1 MLLSSHLLTEV
12 EELCNRVAIIRK
24 GRIVYEGQLQELL
37 ATAATGYRL
46 RSPELD
52 RAKALLLAQP
62 GVGEVSSDDGSL
74 RFQADEEAVAALS
87 IALGQAR
94 IGVTALVPETASL
107 EELFLGMTEG
117 EQPGAEEAVA

>member
-1 MLLSSHLLTEV
+1 M
-12 EELCNRVAIIRK
+12 
-24 GRIVYEGQLQELL
+24 
-37 ATAATGYRL
+37 ATAATGFRL
-46 RSPELD
+46 RSPELE

-62 GVGEVSSDDGSL
+62 GIGEVTSVDGSL
-74 RFQADEEAVAALS
+74 RFEADEEAVAALS

-117 EQPGAEEAVA
+117 ERVEGEVAAKEEAVA

>member
-1 MLLSSHLLTEV
+1 MNRTSSSSCQCSVLNFASIASRLGVAEV
-12 EELCNRVAIIRK
+12 TSV
-24 GRIVYEGQLQELL
+24 
-37 ATAATGYRL
+37 
-46 RSPELD
+46 
-52 RAKALLLAQP
+52 
-62 GVGEVSSDDGSL
+62 DGSL

-117 EQPGAEEAVA
+117 EQAGGEQAGAEEAVA